1 MLRKITFSFVRP
13 HIASRFLSTRSTN
26 PPLCILK
33 SILDSTMPQ
42 STQLFTKL
50 PVDQRQA
57 HVLHLAATNDP
68 FSTIKTVSKILTS
81 STTSCS
87 TLSHEE
93 VLAIRNAVTPEY
105 EKNLERIMKNGH
117 PNVLEFLIQ
126 LREDVLFVQ
135 SKPSSDTNSLRTL
148 SQTIHKLLTHFFS
161 LSLLQFRQ
169 ITYADTPALTIEKIA
184 KKEQVSGEP

>member
-1 MLRKITFSFVRP
+1 
-13 HIASRFLSTRSTN
+13 
-26 PPLCILK
+26 
-33 SILDSTMPQ
+33 
-42 STQLFTKL
+42 
-50 PVDQRQA
+50 
-57 HVLHLAATNDP
+57 
-68 FSTIKTVSKILTS
+68 
-81 STTSCS
+81 
-87 TLSHEE
+87 
-93 VLAIRNAVTPEY
+93 
-105 EKNLERIMKNGH
+105 MKNGH

-184 KKEQVSGEP
+184 KKEQVSGDP